1 MRERPGTFV
10 IAILAVAGLASLV
23 DLGDQVN
30 SGLAVAAKIGVAIV
44 FFSFGVRLSP
54 QQAWAGL
61 SHWRLHLAILLI
73 TFALFPLVGLLIAHS
88 WPQASPFAIGIV
100 YVTTLPSTVQ
110 ASVNAVSLARGN
122 TAAAVVSASASNL
135 LGIIITP
142 LLVAFLIGRTT
153 EIDLPMT
160 MLRVFGLLLVPF
172 AIGQLVRLFAGN
184 VFKSYEFVIDHV
196 FILFTVFVAFA
207 AGRHAGVWERV
218 GAAQIATVILAVLV
232 LLAFVMTVTWWWARL
247 WKFDYADAITV
258 LFCGS
263 QKSLTTGVPMAA
275 IIFSAATL
283 PLAVLPL
290 MFYHQFQIIVGAALS
305 GRLAKN
311 VSGR

>member
-10 IAILAVAGLASLV
+10 IALLAVAGLASLV

-142 LLVAFLIGRTT
+142 LLVALLIGRTT

>member
-1 MRERPGTFV
+1 MRERPSTFV
-10 IAILAVAGLASLV
+10 IALLAVAGVASLV
-23 DLGDQVN
+23 DLGEEVN

-61 SHWRLHLAILLI
+61 NHWRLHLAILLV
-73 TFALFPLVGLLIAHS
+73 TFALFPLVGLLIAHY

-100 YVTTLPSTVQ
+100 YLTTLPSTVQ

-142 LLVAFLIGRTT
+142 LLVALLIGRTA
-153 EIDLPMT
+153 EIDLPIT
-160 MLRVFGLLLVPF
+160 ILRVFGLLLVPF
-172 AIGQLVRLFAGN
+172 AVGQLVRIFVGN
-184 VFKSYEFVIDHV
+184 VLRSYEFAIDHV
-196 FILFTVFVAFA
+196 FILFAVFVAFA
-207 AGRHAGVWERV
+207 AGRHAGVWETV
-218 GAAQIATVILAVLV
+218 GPAQIATVILAVLV
-232 LLAFVMTVTWWWARL
+232 LLAFAMAFTWSWARL
-247 WKFDYADAITV
+247 WKFDQADAITV

-275 IIFSAATL
+275 LIFSAATM

-305 GRLAKN
+305 GRLAEGVGDK
-311 VSGR
+311 